1 MQTQADQA
9 STGRRQVR
17 ISALYNKESNNYT
30 IFSLNKIILSMA
42 ASSYSGTDYDY
53 FKLECGKNATKAD
66 GTDATWTTIVR
77 WTPVRGYPGFNTIN
91 FNSISIGTNR
101 SDYNIIRFTFKGGCS
116 CAKIL
121 GFGDYSNYWRGNS
134 IVLYGRPYTIDH
146 NGLTT
151 FMGGVSIPG
160 NLNVSGTTN
169 LGTTNLGTT
178 IIGTKSSTK
187 GLTIHGNI
195 DATGWTK
202 IGSTLNVA
210 GKTTLGS
217 SSTSAD
223 L

>member
-17 ISALYNKESNNYT
+17 ISALYKKEPNNYT

-91 FNSISIGTNR
+91 FNRISIGTNS

-121 GFGDYSNYWRGNS
+121 GFGDYANYWRGNY
-134 IVLYGRPYTIDH
+134 IGLYGRPYTIDH

-151 FMGGVSIPG
+151 FMGGVSTPG

-169 LGTTNLGTT
+169 LRTT
-178 IIGTKSSTK
+178 IIGTESSTK
-187 GLTIHGNI
+187 GLTIYGNI

-210 GKTTLGS
+210 GETTIGS
-217 SSTSAD
+217 PDTSAD